1 MEAQKGKK
9 KVHSLHRKLGNFMEL
24 VPLKKGLERTVQFK
38 KVIRWIL
45 LREGDL

>member
-1 MEAQKGKK
+1 
-9 KVHSLHRKLGNFMEL
+9 MEL
-24 VPLKKGLERTVQFK
+24 VALIKGLERTVQFE